1 MTNDDF
7 ERLTALGHQLIAT
20 HQRLLDALDD
30 LREGGHAAPDLAT
43 HCLAFCT
50 AVTRHHTEEDT
61 TVFPLLAER
70 HPELG
75 DVLEGLARDHVI
87 VSGML
92 ARAGE
97 LAVDLDADGARA
109 ELDGLAA
116 LLESHF
122 AWEEKRLVNALNAL
136 APGELVPR
144 W

>member
-1 MTNDDF
+1 MTDDYG
-7 ERLTALGHQLIAT
+7 RLTALGNQLIDT
-20 HQRLLDALDD
+20 HTRLLDTLDD
-30 LREGGHAAPDLAT
+30 LREGGRPPRDLAT

-50 AVTRHHTEEDT
+50 AVTRHHTEEDA

-70 HPELG
+70 HPELRE
-75 DVLEGLARDHVI
+75 VLEGLAHDHQI
-87 VSGML
+87 VGGML
-92 ARAGE
+92 QRAGE
-97 LAVDLDADGARA
+97 LAADLDAAGARA

-136 APGELVPR
+136 APGELDPR